1 MVTTVVP
8 VRLAAVQD
16 LQHTVDDAS
25 LSVDARSL
33 EVRRFC
39 NEYKPSAPIAPATAE
54 GLVRTNVDTDHLLS
68 ISSDMAL
75 LSSYLVE
82 RVVAAS

>member
-1 MVTTVVP
+1 MVTTVVQ
-8 VRLAAVQD
+8 VSLEAVQK

-25 LSVDARSL
+25 LSVAARSL

-39 NEYKPSAPIAPATAE
+39 NEHKPSAPTAPAIADELT
-54 GLVRTNVDTDHLLS
+54 RTNVDTDHLLT
-68 ISSDMAL
+68 ISSEMAL

-82 RVVAAS
+82 RVVAAC